1 MTNVWMALMGNSL
14 FTVHSNKVHEK
25 VFTNAFDALTE
36 AYRHNATPKSIK
48 WVVYS
53 FDWEDRFHT
62 MAMAKE
68 AGVYVRIYDPKK
80 ISGNLRSFLTQIN
93 NELERRKAATI
104 QEALS
109 IRRVYVW
116 ADYTWCE
123 EEDIEDYSF
132 KSDDHVLVEV
142 PDVIEDDNLEDWL
155 KAQKVQDSKPAKKAR
170 KPRAK
175 KEN

>member
-1 MTNVWMALMGNSL
+1 MNNNNVWMALIGNSL
-14 FTVHSNKVHEK
+14 FTVHGHKVHEK
-25 VFTNAFDALTE
+25 VFGSPFDALAE
-36 AYRHNATPKSIK
+36 SFRHNSVAKKK
-48 WVVYS
+48 WVIYS
-53 FDWEDRFHT
+53 FDWNNRFET

-68 AGVYVRIYDPKK
+68 AGVYVRIFDPK
-80 ISGNLRSFLTQIN
+80 IIRGNLQSFHTQIK
-93 NELERRKAATI
+93 NELEKRKAATI

-142 PDVIEDDNLEDWL
+142 PDEIEDDDLEDWL
-155 KAQKVQDSKPAKKAR
+155 KAQKVQDSKPKTR
-170 KPRAK
+170 KSRAK
-175 KEN
+175 KEKK